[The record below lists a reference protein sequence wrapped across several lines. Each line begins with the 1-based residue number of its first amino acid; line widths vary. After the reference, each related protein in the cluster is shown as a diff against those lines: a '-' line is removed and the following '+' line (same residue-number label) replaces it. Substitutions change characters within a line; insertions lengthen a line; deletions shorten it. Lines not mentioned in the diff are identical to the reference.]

1 MGVLTIFQWWNMHD
15 KQLVDKWPSDPVAF
29 MDSLAWPGHV
39 RSYQRT
45 AFAHSLLYPRMV
57 HLWCSNAGKRV
68 FSAALALWYALFH
81 TRPVLI
87 IEPTHIYTPHSFGK
101 GPLRCEEQI
110 ITMHKMYSTIPE
122 EQMSAGL
129 GVRWDTDHADFASGS
144 RVVVKSVDEIAR
156 AKYLNSNYGLVIIN
170 SMGGNRDH
178 LARLAPA
185 LFPCVA
191 SMKNCRMLISCTGG
205 EKGTTLEQICADAI
219 DVTGKT
225 ERIGPEGGFHISKVV
240 WSDVIQEP
248 NVDKYEM
255 MFAPVEYDP
264 YTKSIKKMNDSELLE
279 ELDNIRKE
287 KQILENHERIVQDER
302 SRRYSIDNSFL
313 EEINS
318 TEAHIP

>member
-1 MGVLTIFQWWNMHD
+1 MI
-15 KQLVDKWPSDPVAF
+15 
-29 MDSLAWPGHV
+29 
-39 RSYQRT
+39 
-45 AFAHSLLYPRMV
+45 

-81 TRPVLI
+81 TRSVLI

-225 ERIGPEGGFHISKVV
+225 DRIGPEGGFHISKVV

-255 MFAPVEYDP
+255 MFAPAEYDP
-264 YTKSIKKMNDSELLE
+264 YTKRIKKMNDSELLE

>member
-1 MGVLTIFQWWNMHD
+1 MGVLTFFQWWNMHD
-15 KQLVDKWPSDPVAF
+15 KQLIDKWPSDPVAF

-101 GPLRCEEQI
+101 GPRRCEEQI

-156 AKYLNSNYGLVIIN
+156 AKYLNNNYGLVIIN
-170 SMGGNRDH
+170 NMGGNRDH

-225 ERIGPEGGFHISKVV
+225 DRIGPEGGFHISKVV

-264 YTKSIKKMNDSELLE
+264 YTKRIKKMNDSELLE

>member
-1 MGVLTIFQWWNMHD
+1 MYD
-15 KQLVDKWPSDPVAF
+15 KELVHKWPSDPVAF
-29 MDSLAWPGHV
+29 MDSLAWPGYI

-57 HLWCSNAGKRV
+57 HLWCSSAGKRV

-87 IEPTHIYTPHSFGK
+87 IEPSHVYTPYSFGK
-101 GPLRCEEQI
+101 GPLCCEEQI
-110 ITMHKMYSTIPE
+110 ITMHRMYSTIPE
-122 EQMSAGL
+122 ELMCAVL

-144 RVVVKSVDEIAR
+144 RVIVKSVDEIAKV
-156 AKYLNSNYGLVIIN
+156 KYLLRDYGLVIIN
-170 SMGGNRDH
+170 SMGGTHDH

-185 LFPCVA
+185 LFPYVA
-191 SMKNCRMLISCTGG
+191 SMKDCRMLISCTGG
-205 EKGTTLEQICADAI
+205 EQGKTLEQICTNAI
-219 DVTGKT
+219 DVTGT
-225 ERIGPEGGFHISKVV
+225 VDRIEPAGDFHISKVV

-248 NVDKYEM
+248 NVDKYAIIFSPAEC
-255 MFAPVEYDP
+255 DP
-264 YTKSIKKMNDSELLE
+264 YTKRIKKMDDSELLE
-279 ELDNIRKE
+279 ELGNIRKE

-302 SRRYSIDNSFL
+302 SRRYPIDNSFL